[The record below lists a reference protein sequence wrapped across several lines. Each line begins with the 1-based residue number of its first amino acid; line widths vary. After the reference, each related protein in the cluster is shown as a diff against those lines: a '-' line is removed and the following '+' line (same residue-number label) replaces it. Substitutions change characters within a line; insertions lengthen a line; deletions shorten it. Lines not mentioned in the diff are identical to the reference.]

1 MRLATLLKS
10 LIFFNILFAG
20 CVQANHWQEGTF
32 TGKTDFGGKITAS
45 GSVWQWYPFSVIY
58 DSEPLD
64 TGAFSITKSGM
75 YYQADDETKLTIL
88 EGRLSGLITNP
99 KPGIQP
105 AIVFSDSAIDSLR
118 LPVKGLLSSGQYRYG
133 EAKLTFRH
141 VSAYQDS
148 TLKNGWVS
156 MSDLSDYERKR
167 ITQLMEKIN
176 GYNYH
181 NEQDM
186 KKNMTNNIFNKG
198 YGGVDNFDNT
208 NLAGTWLT
216 TIKDVRVCFP
226 GAEEV
231 ITQWQ
236 GWISPTVV
244 YF

>member
-1 MRLATLLKS
+1 MRFAAIFKLLIV
-10 LIFFNILFAG
+10 LNIIFAG
-20 CVQANHWQEGTF
+20 SVQANHWQEGMF
-32 TGKTDFGGKITAS
+32 TGKTDFGGKITVS
-45 GSVWQWYPFSVIY
+45 GNAWQWYPSPVIY
-58 DSEPLD
+58 DSAPLD

-75 YYQADDETKLTIL
+75 YYQADNETKLTIL
-88 EGRLSGLITNP
+88 EGNLSGLITNP

-105 AIVFSDSAIDSLR
+105 VIVFSDSAIDTLR
-118 LPVKGLLSSGQYRYG
+118 LPVKGLLGSGQYRYG

-156 MSDLSDYERKR
+156 TPDLSDYERKKISR
-167 ITQLMEKIN
+167 LMENIN

-186 KKNMTNNIFNKG
+186 MKFMGDNTFNKG
-198 YGGVDNFDNT
+198 YDESDNFEHT
-208 NLAGTWLT
+208 NLAGAWLT

-236 GWISPTVV
+236 GLISPTIV